1 VSKVAGKFLK
11 IDDELTIHY
20 EESGRGKI
28 PVLFLPGWTMSTKV
42 FERQLADFKESNE
55 YRFITFDPRAH
66 GLSSKTQEGHFYEQ
80 HGSDICAFIEKLG
93 LENIVIA
100 GWSFATLAVLAY
112 VHQYGAKR
120 LSGLIMLDGPPRAI
134 GEDNKQEWVT
144 YRYDDADA
152 MQAFYTM
159 GRLRN
164 REIANREFA
173 QWMLENKSSENIRW
187 VLDITNQTPDTAAA
201 LLNATANFLD
211 FREDLIALDGK
222 IPLLYVVRNEIGE
235 LVSDWA
241 SRYTPTAQVCTL
253 GEHLMF
259 WERSDEFNQVLVEFL
274 KRCRAVH
281 S

>member
-1 VSKVAGKFLK
+1 
-11 IDDELTIHY
+11 
-20 EESGRGKI
+20 
-28 PVLFLPGWTMSTKV
+28 
-42 FERQLADFKESNE
+42 
-55 YRFITFDPRAH
+55 
-66 GLSSKTQEGHFYEQ
+66 
-80 HGSDICAFIEKLG
+80 
-93 LENIVIA
+93 
-100 GWSFATLAVLAY
+100 
-112 VHQYGAKR
+112 
-120 LSGLIMLDGPPRAI
+120 
-134 GEDNKQEWVT
+134 
-144 YRYDDADA
+144 

>member
-1 VSKVAGKFLK
+1 MTGKLLK

-20 EESGRGKI
+20 EESGRGERPI
-28 PVLFLPGWTMSTKV
+28 LFLPGWTMSTKV
-42 FERQLADFKESNE
+42 FTRQLAYFEESYE

-66 GLSSKTQEGHFYEQ
+66 GLSSKTQDGHHYEQ
-80 HGSDICAFIEKLG
+80 HGRDIYAFIEKLK

-100 GWSFATLAVLAY
+100 GWSFGTLAVLAY

-134 GEDNKQEWVT
+134 GEDNKKEWVT

-152 MQAFYTM
+152 MQSFYTM
-159 GRLRN
+159 GRLEN
-164 REIANREFA
+164 REFTNREFA
-173 QWMLENKSSENIRW
+173 RWMLENKSLEDIQW

-211 FREDLIALDGK
+211 FREDLIALNGK

-235 LVSDWA
+235 LVSNWA
-241 SRYTPTAQVCTL
+241 SQYTPSAQVRAL
-253 GEHLMF
+253 GDHLMF
-259 WERSDEFNQVLVEFL
+259 WERSDEFNRILTEFL
-274 KRCRAVH
+274 KCCNSKH

>member
-1 VSKVAGKFLK
+1 VLSQFIK

-28 PVLFLPGWTMSTKV
+28 TVLFLPGWTMSTKV
-42 FERQLADFKESNE
+42 FERQLAYFDESDK

-66 GLSSKTQEGHFYEQ
+66 GLSSKTQDGHFYEQ
-80 HGSDICAFIEKLG
+80 HGRDIGAFIEKLG

-112 VHQYGAKR
+112 VHQYGATR
-120 LSGLIMLDGPPRAI
+120 LSGLIMLDGPPRAA
-134 GEDNKQEWVT
+134 GEDNNKEWLT

-159 GRLRN
+159 GRLTN
-164 REIANREFA
+164 RETTNSEFA
-173 QWMLENKSSENIRW
+173 QWMLENKNSENIQW

-211 FREDLIALDGK
+211 FREDLIALHGK
-222 IPLLYVVRNEIGE
+222 IPLLYLVRNEIGE

-241 SRYTPTAQVCTL
+241 SRYTPTAQVHAL

-259 WERSDEFNQVLVEFL
+259 WERSDEFNRILTEFL
-274 KRCRAVH
+274 KGCNSKH
-281 S
+281 P